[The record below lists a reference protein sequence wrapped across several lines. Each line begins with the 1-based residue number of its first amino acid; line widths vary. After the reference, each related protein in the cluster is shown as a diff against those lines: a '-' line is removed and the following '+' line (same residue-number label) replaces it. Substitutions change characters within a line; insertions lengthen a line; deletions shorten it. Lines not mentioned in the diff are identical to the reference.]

1 MRAQSG
7 TLLIDAL
14 LERLDTTQ
22 ANALLAQLDGWMS
35 RHDGAIRKGPA
46 KAGRRRAEIGI
57 HYFSDTKAS
66 QTQKDHTS

>member
-14 LERLDTTQ
+14 LDRLGTAQ
-22 ANALLAQLDGWMS
+22 ANALLVQLDWWVS
-35 RHDGAIRKGPA
+35 QHNQAARKGTT

-57 HYFSDTKAS
+57 HHFNETKAS
-66 QTQKDHTS
+66 QTQKDQTS